1 MDSPYETP
9 PTMPKWMLNPQ
20 VWLLRRNLMGP
31 LGKQLMVITTT
42 GRKSGKQYSVPIG
55 YVRDGDDI
63 LAFNI
68 DDHSNWI
75 KNARVNPNVKLNIRG
90 KEIAA
95 VAHEVDV
102 STPDRVRE
110 VLKIYQRE
118 QPSALE
124 RFFKATPDSPEEQ
137 LKVVG
142 EHIKFMRFKRV
153 DGSQ

>member
-1 MDSPYETP
+1 
-9 PTMPKWMLNPQ
+9 
-20 VWLLRRNLMGP
+20 
-31 LGKQLMVITTT
+31 
-42 GRKSGKQYSVPIG
+42 VPIG